1 MKISPIADL
10 ESQYFLE
17 VEVDDQS
24 GVLAQVAT
32 VFGEHHVS
40 IRSMEQEGLDKEAR
54 LIFITHKA
62 FESNLQAAIEALNL
76 LEAVRSVGTVLRV
89 IGID

>member
-1 MKISPIADL
+1 M
-10 ESQYFLE
+10 
-17 VEVDDQS
+17 
-24 GVLAQVAT
+24 LAQVAT
-32 VFGEHHVS
+32 VLGERHVS

-62 FESNLQAAIEALNL
+62 FESNLQAAIEALNEL
-76 LEAVRSVGTVLRV
+76 DAVRSVGTVLRV